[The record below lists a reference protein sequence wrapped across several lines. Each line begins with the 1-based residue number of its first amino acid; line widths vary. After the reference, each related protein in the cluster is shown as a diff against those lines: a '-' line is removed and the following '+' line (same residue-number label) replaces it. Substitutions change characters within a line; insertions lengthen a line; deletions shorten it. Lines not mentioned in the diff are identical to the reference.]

1 MTERGRE
8 YGEGLYELCREEN
21 VQALPQLQ
29 MLMEC
34 FKRQPDYIRLL
45 SNQALPKTQRTSILD
60 DTLHG
65 QVHPYVLNFLK
76 ILCER
81 GLLGEFENC
90 VAAYRQRYNQ
100 DNAIVE
106 ARATTAT
113 PLTEDERQKLL
124 AKLQSMTGRQVEL
137 TQRVDPSVM
146 GGVLL
151 EMEGKLYD
159 STIRHRL
166 ESIRRAMV
174 TNQ

>member
-21 VQALPQLQ
+21 IQALPQLQ
-29 MLMEC
+29 MLMDC
-34 FKRQPDYIRLL
+34 FRQQPDFVRLL
-45 SNQALPKTQRTSILD
+45 SNHALPKTQRTSILD
-60 DTLHG
+60 DTLQG

-81 GLLGEFENC
+81 GLLNEFEGC

-106 ARATTAT
+106 ARVTTAA

-124 AKLQSMTGRQVEL
+124 ARLQSMTGKQVEL
-137 TQRVDPSVM
+137 IQRVNPSVM

-151 EMEGKLYD
+151 EMEGKRYD

>member
-29 MLMEC
+29 MLMDC

-45 SNQALPKTQRTSILD
+45 SNQAMPKTQRTSILD

-65 QVHPYVLNFLK
+65 QVHPYVP
-76 ILCER
+76 
-81 GLLGEFENC
+81 
-90 VAAYRQRYNQ
+90 AYRQRYNQ

-151 EMEGKLYD
+151 EMEGKRYD